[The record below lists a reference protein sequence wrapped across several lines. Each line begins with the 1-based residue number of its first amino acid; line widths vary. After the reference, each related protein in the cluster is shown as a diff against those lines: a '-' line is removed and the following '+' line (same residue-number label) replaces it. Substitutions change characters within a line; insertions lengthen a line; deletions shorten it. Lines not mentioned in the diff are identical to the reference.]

1 MGFSLRSKKYFYS
14 EISVK
19 SLSNSLI
26 TSIYLFI
33 LFFTGFLSVQ
43 NSAMASSVLPTVES
57 SSIYQTL
64 SEKWV
69 VYDED
74 LESYVP
80 YLPTVH
86 SQYRALHLT
95 FDFNKNL
102 SDYKNNYLGIALPQD
117 AKLFWNT
124 RFSSIVTEKEYIEV
138 SFDSL
143 ISLYSDK
150 EKFKNFNGFLMLTVY
165 QEKPQNQILEA
176 YSAYILTKRNSFS
189 ERKTTKKEEINP
201 INLQKPK
208 LPLPD
213 WILMI
218 NWLMVGIIVVF
229 SVSIYPLV
237 GREAFGEFWSYFF
250 KPAKAFKRTELLPQI
265 GYVVYFSL
273 VMGFVWIFYNY
284 VELYGTTTTNF
295 FLIKNS
301 LFSFVLNWLYA
312 AFWCLCIAIFRL
324 FWIQLMGKLFFKSS
338 QISEQH
344 TQALILGNTFAM
356 SVIFIVTILF
366 SFLIDSFYSPSSN
379 TIINNT
385 NSSFLYYFVLSVALS
400 ILTHSLLV
408 SYYLFTRTNAG
419 KLYLFSYLCATEI
432 IPLLIVSKWI
442 ISVS

>member
-1 MGFSLRSKKYFYS
+1 M
-14 EISVK
+14 K
-19 SLSNSLI
+19 SLSHSLI
-26 TSIYLFI
+26 TSISLFI
-33 LFFTGFLSVQ
+33 LFFTVFLSVQ
-43 NSAMASSVLPTVES
+43 NSVMALPALPTVES

-64 SEKWV
+64 SEKWLI
-69 VYDED
+69 YDED

-86 SQYRALHLT
+86 SQYRALHLI

-102 SDYKNNYLGIALPQD
+102 VDYENNYLGIALPKD

-124 RFSSIVTEKEYIEV
+124 RFSSIVTEKEYVEI

-143 ISLYSDK
+143 INLYSDK
-150 EKFKNFNGFLMLTVY
+150 EKHENFNGFLMLTVY
-165 QEKPQNQILEA
+165 QEKPQNQILEP
-176 YSAYILTKRNSFS
+176 YSTYILTQKNSFKKI
-189 ERKTTKKEEINP
+189 ETTKKIEINP
-201 INLQKPK
+201 ITLQKPK
-208 LPLPD
+208 SPVPD

-218 NWLMVGIIVVF
+218 NWFMVGIVVVF
-229 SVSIYPLV
+229 SVVVHPII
-237 GREAFGEFWSYFF
+237 GTEAFGESWSYFF
-250 KPAKAFKRTELLPQI
+250 RPAKTFKRTELLPQI
-265 GYVVYFSL
+265 GYVIYFSL
-273 VMGFVWIFYNY
+273 VMGFVWIFYYY
-284 VELYGTTTTNF
+284 VELYGTTTNSY
-295 FLIKNS
+295 FLIKNN

-312 AFWCLCIAIFRL
+312 AFWCLCIAAFRL

-344 TQALILGNTFAM
+344 IQAITLGNTFVM
-356 SVIFIVTILF
+356 SVIFATTVLF
-366 SFLIDSFYSPSSN
+366 SFLINSFYSPSSDAIL
-379 TIINNT
+379 TAT
-385 NSSFLYYFVLSVALS
+385 NSSFLYYFVLLVVLS